1 MLSYIFLIKKSTV
14 INKLLQ
20 KIGALTCNISLLLNS
35 FLPYFA
41 AIPAYA
47 VDTAPIAYGSASH
60 QLYFSLDTANYTA
73 YQLFYK
79 TDVKIDSVSGSK
91 LPEYL
96 YLGTCSDGTCLPQSF
111 QSAILKIK
119 TNSGFYFYY
128 FTLNNSQLQ
137 IVSEGNSAQLDL
149 TDDEFNLL
157 EGITRT
163 PTSVPTPEITVTPTS
178 VPKVEQICLENNQVI
193 TDSTLSDWNRDDSAA
208 LSETKEKVRL
218 GVKYNFPQENKV
230 SVTFKCLPKDENLR
244 TTLKI
249 QQIKASELKLPD
261 NTNVSEY
268 AYDIT
273 TGMADGTF
281 EYDVTL
287 PKNSD
292 QIAEVSYIEKTL
304 EQAKTNV
311 TAEEIKSIDNLE
323 QQVDT
328 VKATGVDHFTI
339 YIVKT
344 YDDAELN
351 IPKSSYNQGET
362 VFIKGISIGYP
373 TLRIILF
380 DNNGSVIKTCPEG
393 SLWSTTCSYVLPVD
407 ASVGTWKVDL
417 ERKDISGNWE
427 TGDTINFEVVSQNCS
442 TTCPIKTFST
452 SRLVCPSGYRLY
464 ESKCYKLFREPE
476 NPTTESFGPVSIV
489 YTKSN
494 DRNKCHRP
502 TAVSLG
508 VDEWARNDFNSQL
521 NEWEDYSLD
530 APEGYYLLEGVCYS
544 KTGVCVDP
552 NASNYDSE
560 LSSIEIA
567 DNNTCIY
574 PPAED
579 CPITCDYPGSSDVI
593 PDGLGGYKTCPS
605 TAACY
610 TPICGN
616 GIIDAIIDDECDDSN
631 TINGDGCSSKCKIE
645 KGWDCAEEP
654 SICVDN
660 GKKITICHASG
671 LSGTRKFN
679 TLELSENAV
688 YSPGNGGHFN
698 EDGSPKAGH
707 ESDYLGACTAEDL
720 CGNNVLDRGEE
731 CDGTEGVIAGKFCA
745 QKTCK
750 LIPIYDGSDVCP
762 EGTVRSATPVITK
775 EISSTDADGESF
787 DLTPG
792 KKYLFE
798 ASGTFIPTEAV
809 GYKSDAGYTL
819 INGSLS
825 TQYGISGSGND
836 YAAHALL
843 SDFGSGT
850 VGVVNWGTYNP
861 SHTYSKYLSFPDTSS
876 NIQFVIG
883 DRYADWFDTQYQNQA
898 GMNDNS
904 DSLTLNVYECQNP
917 PIKIYAQKV
926 VCDNESYLPNNTQGA
941 ITADTAQNWVNNSNS
956 HCRIVDGWD
965 FQFGGIGSYG
975 AFQSNTASLP
985 GWQTMTTVSGVATA
999 SINDLSSYGSKIE
1012 VREVFPD
1019 NSYIPFS
1026 NSSSNISAEIYCTGD
1041 SANYDNW
1048 EWINNPQPG
1057 QSYYCVAF
1065 NAPNFG
1071 SINVTKYNDLNG
1083 DGLQGDGEANL
1094 SGWTI
1099 NLSGQTSVVTD
1110 INGLAT
1116 FNKISFGDYTLSE
1129 TIQPGWTQTNIV
1141 CDGDEGIDNDNSH
1154 QVSVTAGQTINC
1166 KIGNRQ
1172 LSNVTVYKFNDL
1184 NGNGTKDEG
1193 ENNLSGWTINLT
1205 GQTSVS
1211 TNEAGQAIFNNLLPG
1226 TYDLSENLDSQP
1238 GWIQTNIY
1246 CDDNNGPGVKITKEG
1261 EAYGHHGQC
1270 AGWNECKDAATC
1282 ALWACHVR
1290 GYSNLVSYGEGKACT
1305 DSSIKNCHL
1314 FQYGVNSE
1322 PPVLPIAS
1330 NYEDNGYVDY
1340 DWGKG
1345 CGVSGVTDI
1354 VCSNG
1359 SDSGDSS
1366 DRGYVS
1372 GSQVIVTSGQNKTC
1386 YIGNR
1391 RLSPE
1396 ARISKKNNAGLS
1408 GLAPG
1413 SSVEY
1418 KIKLIISGNDVSDFN
1433 VTDLLSNGIKYRP
1446 GSFSVLKNGAS
1457 YSIPEPQ
1464 YHSPGVW
1471 KLGDLNA
1478 GDVVELSYTADISS
1492 DQQPGTYADLVL
1504 AYGKA
1509 KYEAKSVRAVGEDSD
1524 YVNDNFVGTNVI
1536 VAKSTQN
1543 TVSAGVEKEE
1553 VREEGQVLGASTEL
1567 PSTGSSTLWLIISL
1581 LMSLFGLTL
1590 IKKSKKLLIVLL
1602 FISFCVFPSNAA
1614 ASSNLSL
1621 RVEQPKTPTNLND
1634 VNLNFVALDI
1644 LARPVTIKCY
1654 KKYSSDTTFTQFST
1668 ETLIAGGN
1676 ASHCSLASV
1685 LSAEGNYQLKVV
1697 AEAEADSVESILSL
1711 DYKTSGPG
1719 TPGDYRK
1726 EHPNNCDYKIH
1737 FKTADDSGKTV
1748 KVEIYRSDITS
1759 FNLDSGS
1766 FITAVNL
1773 GSNQEHDLTNSVP
1786 DCSKNYYY
1794 VLRAFDNAGN
1804 GSGTTGDSVVKVV
1817 STTSSIA
1824 TTSTTSSS
1832 TSQGAIPVTNVTIA
1846 PEAPETITAI
1856 PTLGSEEGSVLG
1868 TQNQTPSF
1876 LQKYWLPLALALIAG
1891 IAIIRYVF
1899 VKRKASR

>member
-1 MLSYIFLIKKSTV
+1 M
-14 INKLLQ
+14 INKIFQ
-20 KIGALTCNISLLLNS
+20 KIGAITCNISLLLNS

-47 VDTAPIAYGSASH
+47 VDTAPIAYSSSSH
-60 QLYFSLDTANYTA
+60 KLYFSLDTANYTA
-73 YQLFYK
+73 YQFFYK
-79 TDVKIDSVSGSK
+79 TDTKIDSVSGSK

-96 YLGTCSDGTCLPQSF
+96 FLGTCSDASCLSQNF
-111 QSAILKIK
+111 ESAILKIK
-119 TNSGFYFYY
+119 TNSSFYYYY
-128 FTLNNSQLQ
+128 FTLKNSQLQ
-137 IVSEGNSAQLDL
+137 IMGEGNSSQLDL
-149 TDDEFNLL
+149 TDEELNLL
-157 EGITRT
+157 EGTIVA
-163 PTSVPTPEITVTPTS
+163 PTAVPTLVPTLVSTPSPVEVVCLTGEAAITTS
-178 VPKVEQICLENNQVI
+178 M
-193 TDSTLSDWNRDDSAA
+193 DSDWIRDDVNNI
-208 LSETKEKVRL
+208 SETKAKVQL
-218 GVKYNFPQENKV
+218 GVRYVFPQENKV

-249 QQIKASELKLPD
+249 QQVKTSDLKLPN
-261 NTNVSEY
+261 NTNVGEY

-273 TGMADGTF
+273 TGMTDGNF
-281 EYDVTL
+281 KYDVTL
-287 PKNSD
+287 PKSSD
-292 QIAEVSYIEKTL
+292 QVAEVSFIEKTL
-304 EQAKTNV
+304 EQAKTSV
-311 TAEEIKSIDNLE
+311 TSNDIKPLSNLE
-323 QQVDT
+323 QQTET
-328 VKATGVDHFTI
+328 VKATNIDHFTI
-339 YIVKT
+339 FIVKT
-344 YDDAELN
+344 YKEFNGNLIEEENFYKGDTVHVTATGVDLTSTRVRIKNSDGQIKKECDETLMWQSKCEYLIPNNAKLGTWSVDLGHRILAWWYWENNVDTFTVNAQVCGDGIISGSETCDGTNLGNYPVSDFQCNRCSIELIEPKIDICHSTSSHSNPYISSSPNKSGDLNGHASDTGPIWYPGIAVRWGDIIPPFAYVGGTFPGLNWSTEGQSIYRNNCKVETSLKIVKIVDNTGGGSKTATDFEFSLNNGPYTNFGVGGSSEVSLN
-351 IPKSSYNQGET
+351 I
-362 VFIKGISIGYP
+362 
-373 TLRIILF
+373 
-380 DNNGSVIKTCPEG
+380 
-393 SLWSTTCSYVLPVD
+393 
-407 ASVGTWKVDL
+407 
-417 ERKDISGNWE
+417 
-427 TGDTINFEVVSQNCS
+427 GDTYSVTENPNVDYSVNYNNCS
-442 TTCPIKTFST
+442 
-452 SRLVCPSGYRLY
+452 G
-464 ESKCYKLFREPE
+464 
-476 NPTTESFGPVSIV
+476 
-489 YTKSN
+489 
-494 DRNKCHRP
+494 
-502 TAVSLG
+502 A
-508 VDEWARNDFNSQL
+508 
-521 NEWEDYSLD
+521 
-530 APEGYYLLEGVCYS
+530 
-544 KTGVCVDP
+544 
-552 NASNYDSE
+552 
-560 LSSIEIA
+560 LSSSSTICTVT
-567 DNNTCIY
+567 NTY
-574 PPAED
+574 
-579 CPITCDYPGSSDVI
+579 I
-593 PDGLGGYKTCPS
+593 PQCGDS
-605 TAACY
+605 TVY
-610 TPICGN
+610 GEE
-616 GIIDAIIDDECDDSN
+616 ECDDGNRVN
-631 TINGDGCSSKCKIE
+631 TDACTNSCKLPVCGDGFIQ
-645 KGWDCAEEP
+645 
-654 SICVDN
+654 
-660 GKKITICHASG
+660 
-671 LSGTRKFN
+671 F
-679 TLELSENAV
+679 
-688 YSPGNGGHFN
+688 
-698 EDGSPKAGH
+698 
-707 ESDYLGACTAEDL
+707 
-720 CGNNVLDRGEE
+720 GEE
-731 CDGTEGVIAGKFCA
+731 CDGVEGTIGGQNFCSP
-745 QKTCK
+745 KTCK
-750 LIPIYDGSDVCP
+750 LIPIYDGNHTCSDGKVP
-762 EGTVRSATPVITK
+762 FKLTDTPLL
-775 EISSTDADGESF
+775 ISSTNSTPLEYSFTGGKEYLLKVMGTYTYDKNNFGRVADSAYATKNNWSSLRS
-787 DLTPG
+787 D
-792 KKYLFE
+792 
-798 ASGTFIPTEAV
+798 V
-809 GYKSDAGYTL
+809 G
-819 INGSLS
+819 I
-825 TQYGISGSGND
+825 
-836 YAAHALL
+836 
-843 SDFGSGT
+843 
-850 VGVVNWGTYNP
+850 WGTNRGVTSVLGDLGFGMGVIEWDDNNLVDSDHVYEKIFNP
-861 SHTYSKYLSFPDTSS
+861 SSDINAK
-876 NIQFVIG
+876 FVISDWYG
-883 DRYADWFDTQYQNQA
+883 DWYSQYQNQSA
-898 GMNDNS
+898 MVDNS
-904 DSLTLNVYECQNP
+904 GSLQLEVYECQNP
-917 PIKIYAQKV
+917 PVKIYAQKV
-926 VCDNESYLPNNTQGA
+926 LCDNESYLPNNTQGA

-1330 NYEDNGYVDY
+1330 NYEDNGYIDY

-1817 STTSSIA
+1817 STTSSIT